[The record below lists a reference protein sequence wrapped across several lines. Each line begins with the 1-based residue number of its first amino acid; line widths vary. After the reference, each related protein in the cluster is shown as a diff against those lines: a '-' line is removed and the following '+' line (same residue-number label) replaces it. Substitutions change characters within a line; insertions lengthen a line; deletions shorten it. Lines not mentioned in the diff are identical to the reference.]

1 MKKMLNLLCYNTS
14 YISFLGPHIILTL
27 PVSIRKEEEEEEEE
41 LYCVKPDQVKKADT
55 VHYHHLCFELLKRF
69 LNLVLSHP
77 SLFCVH

>member
-14 YISFLGPHIILTL
+14 YISFLGPHIILML
-27 PVSIRKEEEEEEEE
+27 PVSIRKEEEEEE

-69 LNLVLSHP
+69 LNHP